1 MILALVA
8 ATALSIRAK
17 DLPDALEKLASGAIP
32 IEELRITA
40 EVREVPGWLL
50 ELRGREITV
59 RQFEKGGYSAAR
71 TRQLGSEELRTLVK
85 LLRDAAPA
93 TFPKNL
99 YAPTYAHLHVQI
111 LDRSRDVQA
120 RPYAGVTPTTH
131 GARQLAF
138 DRVLDYL
145 QRVALPQPL
154 R

>member
-1 MILALVA
+1 MILAFVV

-32 IEELRITA
+32 IEALRITA

-59 RQFEKGGYSAAR
+59 RQFEKGRLRAAR
-71 TRQLGSEELRTLVK
+71 TRRLDSEELRTLVK

-99 YAPTYAHLHVQI
+99 YAPTYAHFRVQV
-111 LDRSRDVQA
+111 LNRSQDVQA
-120 RPYAGVTPTTH
+120 RPYEGVTPSTH
-131 GARQLAF
+131 GVRQLAF

-145 QRVALPQPL
+145 QRLALPQPL